1 MRNLHILNLGWQT
14 IDHLLYTLTIGFAI
28 VAGTG
33 AGIMTLLTWTIFKET
48 TFGRALFSL
57 CLLLSVF
64 TVYHVGLLVFTLRS
78 TDADTLE
85 SGMYALLV
93 VFVIFMVHHQRQI
106 DSWRQWR
113 RELWRH

>member
-1 MRNLHILNLGWQT
+1 M
-14 IDHLLYTLTIGFAI
+14 
-28 VAGTG
+28 
-33 AGIMTLLTWTIFKET
+33 
-48 TFGRALFSL
+48 GRKLVNPAFQRI
-57 CLLLSVF
+57 
-64 TVYHVGLLVFTLRS
+64 HVGLLVFTLRS